1 MIASS
6 MPDIAKC
13 NHGKH
18 ISYAIIAAIYGFLL
32 LHISKE
38 L

>member
-18 ISYAIIAAIYGFLL
+18 ISYAIIAAIAIWFFAAA
-32 LHISKE
+32 H
-38 L
+38 